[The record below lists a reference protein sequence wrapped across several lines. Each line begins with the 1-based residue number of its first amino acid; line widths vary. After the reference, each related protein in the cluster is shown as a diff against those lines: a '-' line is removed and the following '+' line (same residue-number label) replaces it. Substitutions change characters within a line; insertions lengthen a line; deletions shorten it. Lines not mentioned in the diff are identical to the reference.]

1 MVDKNG
7 AIPAVIFRLND
18 EDCAVEVS
26 AVREIVRMMDIRRLP
41 QSSHSIEGIMNLRG
55 HVIAVLDLRRYFG
68 LPEREN
74 TDQTRIMI
82 VRARRVIVGLI
93 VDGVRKVQ
101 TFDQEMIQPTPA
113 MIATHLDHRYISK
126 IARWGHR
133 IIPFINLDEV
143 ITQTQVDDL
152 KRIRGSTAAQK
163 PEDRQQESPPA
174 GK

>member
-7 AIPAVIFRLND
+7 AIPTVIFRLND

-26 AVREIVRMMDIRRLP
+26 AVREIVPMVDIRRLP

-68 LPEREN
+68 LPDREN

-93 VDGVRKVQ
+93 VDSVRKVQ

-126 IARWGHR
+126 IARWGHQ

-143 ITQTQVDDL
+143 ITQSQVDAL
-152 KRIRGSTAAQK
+152 RRIRESTPAPK
-163 PEDRQQESPPA
+163 PEGQNQEPSPE